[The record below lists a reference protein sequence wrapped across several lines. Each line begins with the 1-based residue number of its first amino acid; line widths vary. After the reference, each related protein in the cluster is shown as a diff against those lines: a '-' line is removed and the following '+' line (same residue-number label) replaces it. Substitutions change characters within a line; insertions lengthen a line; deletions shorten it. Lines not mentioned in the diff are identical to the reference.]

1 MTNVLRAS
9 IVALIL
15 LVTTALAPA
24 QTDRQSL
31 TRSPGAAQVAPRTG
45 VIAYV
50 TVEGSRQG
58 RFKGQSAA
66 GHSQYAVPVL
76 AFTYEGSVPR
86 DNARVA
92 GASSGRRVHGPVVI
106 TKPVG
111 AASPQFFTAM
121 TTDESLKS
129 VVLEFVRTDST
140 GAEEVFYT
148 IKLSG
153 ASVSRFRQYASLPG
167 GGSAGGLGLLEEVA
181 IAFQRIEVVS
191 KDGATAAVDDVGR

>member
-1 MTNVLRAS
+1 
-9 IVALIL
+9 
-15 LVTTALAPA
+15 
-24 QTDRQSL
+24 
-31 TRSPGAAQVAPRTG
+31 
-45 VIAYV
+45 
-50 TVEGSRQG
+50 
-58 RFKGQSAA
+58 
-66 GHSQYAVPVL
+66 
-76 AFTYEGSVPR
+76 VPR